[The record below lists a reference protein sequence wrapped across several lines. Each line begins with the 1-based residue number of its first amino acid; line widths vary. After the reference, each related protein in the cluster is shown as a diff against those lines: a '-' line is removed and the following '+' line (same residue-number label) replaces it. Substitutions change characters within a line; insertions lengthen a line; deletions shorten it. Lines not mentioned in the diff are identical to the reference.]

1 MRAESILGS
10 AFFIIFG
17 QNKGLVM
24 AKKNNPLVSIIMG
37 SDSDLSIMQ
46 KAADVCAE
54 FGVGYEMRILSA
66 HRVPLHVKEYVSNL
80 SKRGVKVVIAGAG
93 LAAHLPGV
101 CAAFTHLP
109 VIGIPIKSGTLNGL
123 DALLA
128 IVQMPSGVPV
138 ATVAIDGSKNAGLLA
153 MQILGTSDLRI
164 QKKMVEHK
172 KKMEKEVLKKDS
184 ELNKKI
190 KS

>member
-1 MRAESILGS
+1 
-10 AFFIIFG
+10 
-17 QNKGLVM
+17 M
-24 AKKNNPLVSIIMG
+24 AKKNTPLVSIIMG
-37 SDSDLSIMQ
+37 SDSDLSTMQ
-46 KAADVCAE
+46 KVADVCTQ

-80 SKRGVKVVIAGAG
+80 SKRGIKVVIAGAG

-109 VIGIPIKSGTLNGL
+109 VIGIPIKSGALNGL

-138 ATVAIDGSKNAGLLA
+138 ATVAIDGAKNAGLLA
-153 MQILGTSDLRI
+153 MQILGTYDSRI
-164 QKKMVEHK
+164 QKKMIDHK
-172 KKMEKEVLKKDS
+172 KKMEEEVLKKDS

-190 KS
+190 NS